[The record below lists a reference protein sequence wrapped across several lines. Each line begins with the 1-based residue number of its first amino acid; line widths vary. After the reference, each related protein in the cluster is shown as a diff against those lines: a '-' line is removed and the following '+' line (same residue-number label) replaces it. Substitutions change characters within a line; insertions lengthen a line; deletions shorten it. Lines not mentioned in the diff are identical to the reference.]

1 MLRNLHVKNLALMDE
16 AEVEFQEGLNILSG
30 ETGAGKSILIG
41 SLNLALGEKVP
52 KELLR
57 ENQEAAM
64 VELIFTVEDEA
75 LRRKLLE
82 LDVFPEEDQ
91 VILSRKITQ
100 GRSIARI
107 NSESVSVS
115 RMKEVASLLVD
126 LHGQHEHQS
135 LLQKKKH
142 LEILDSFSGPAL
154 EERKEALAAAYKSY
168 RGLEKEYEKARGE
181 NSSRERE
188 IAFLEYEIN
197 EIEAAKL
204 TLGEDEALEEEYRR
218 LVHGKRIQEA
228 VAAAYRYTGGSDSAE
243 NALDRGLRELSVV
256 SSLDPQAEEFYQQL
270 TELDNLLSDFNRS
283 LSDYQSQMEFS
294 GEDFHRVEE
303 RLNEINH
310 LKSKYGSTIEEIF
323 RECEKKEERRDRL
336 QNLEE
341 YCRKLKEQLE
351 QKEKELT
358 DISLEMRTIRKR
370 MAIRLCELIRQSLLD
385 LNFLDVQFSMEFSEL
400 SDFTANGL
408 DEARFLISTNPGEA
422 LRPLDKIASGG
433 ELSRI
438 MLAIKTILAEND
450 AIETMIFDEIDTGI
464 SGRTA
469 QAVAEKMH
477 LIAKHHQVLCITH
490 LPQIAAMADHHFL
503 IEKAAQNNVTHSTI
517 TPLSEEERITELARM
532 LGGVKVTETVLE
544 SAREM
549 RRMAQDK

>member
-1 MLRNLHVKNLALMDE
+1 M
-16 AEVEFQEGLNILSG
+16 
-30 ETGAGKSILIG
+30 
-41 SLNLALGEKVP
+41 
-52 KELLR
+52 
-57 ENQEAAM
+57 
-64 VELIFTVEDEA
+64 
-75 LRRKLLE
+75 
-82 LDVFPEEDQ
+82 
-91 VILSRKITQ
+91 
-100 GRSIARI
+100 
-107 NSESVSVS
+107 
-115 RMKEVASLLVD
+115 
-126 LHGQHEHQS
+126 
-135 LLQKKKH
+135 
-142 LEILDSFSGPAL
+142 
-154 EERKEALAAAYKSY
+154 
-168 RGLEKEYEKARGE
+168 
-181 NSSRERE
+181 
-188 IAFLEYEIN
+188 
-197 EIEAAKL
+197 
-204 TLGEDEALEEEYRR
+204 
-218 LVHGKRIQEA
+218 
-228 VAAAYRYTGGSDSAE
+228 AAAYRYTGGSDSAE

-450 AIETMIFDEIDTGI
+450 AIETMIFDEIDTEI
-464 SGRTA
+464 SRRTA
-469 QAVAEKMH
+469 QAVAEKMQ
-477 LIAKHHQVLCITH
+477 LIA
-490 LPQIAAMADHHFL
+490 
-503 IEKAAQNNVTHSTI
+503 
-517 TPLSEEERITELARM
+517 
-532 LGGVKVTETVLE
+532 
-544 SAREM
+544 
-549 RRMAQDK
+549 